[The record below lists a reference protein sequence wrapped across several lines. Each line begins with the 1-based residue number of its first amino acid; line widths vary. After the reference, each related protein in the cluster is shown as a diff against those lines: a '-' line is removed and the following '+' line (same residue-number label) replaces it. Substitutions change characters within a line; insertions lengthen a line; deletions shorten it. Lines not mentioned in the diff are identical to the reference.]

1 LHYVK
6 LVWGQVFVIGTI
18 LLVVICGVALAVAIA
33 AVVLLVRAG
42 ERDGVSSARQ
52 GWIQRR
58 SDDDEREW

>member
-1 LHYVK
+1 MHYVK

-52 GWIQRR
+52 DWIQRR